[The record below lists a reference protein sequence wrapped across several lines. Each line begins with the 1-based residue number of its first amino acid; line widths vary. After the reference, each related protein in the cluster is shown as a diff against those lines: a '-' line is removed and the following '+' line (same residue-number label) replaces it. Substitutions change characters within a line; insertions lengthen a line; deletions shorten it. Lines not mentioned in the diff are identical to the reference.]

1 MIYAIPQT
9 EDAISDLQC
18 ALKEAKQVKWY
29 RRLKIIQLSMSGLSV
44 GQLSEQF
51 DLCGATIRSYIKAY
65 NAAGGNGVAATP
77 LSAGI
82 ENLRPKKQ
90 PGRPKKVGH
99 LSRDQWSFI
108 LNRTPNQ
115 YEDLET
121 DARTWTLELLV
132 RYVKAYIGEDVT
144 LDTVSKALRRCKY
157 RTGRSKLRVGSP
169 DPDYVVKRE
178 RVETLC
184 SKP

>member
-44 GQLSEQF
+44 AQLSEQF

-65 NAAGGNGVAATP
+65 NAAG
-77 LSAGI
+77 I

-99 LSRDQWSFI
+99 LSRDEWSFI

-115 YEDLET
+115 YEGLET

-132 RYVKAYIGEDVT
+132 RYVKAYIGEQVT
-144 LDTVSKALRRCKY
+144 LDTISKALRRCKY

-178 RVETLC
+178 RVENLR